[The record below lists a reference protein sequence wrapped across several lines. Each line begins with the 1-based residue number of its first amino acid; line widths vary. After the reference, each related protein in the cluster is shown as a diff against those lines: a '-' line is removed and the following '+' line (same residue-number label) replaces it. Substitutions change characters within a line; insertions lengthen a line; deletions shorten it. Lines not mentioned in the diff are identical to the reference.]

1 MTIAFVCYWGLKEGL
16 TEATVLPHL
25 RILADM
31 PQVKHIHFF
40 TVERSGSKE
49 LFKAQKV
56 THHLLDSSRSIVN
69 KLFDRN
75 RASTALERIHKSEK
89 IDFVFT
95 RTSAACWLI
104 QPFLKKYEL
113 PFSVES
119 FEPHAQYMVEAG
131 LWRERG
137 FKYRSLNLSESWQLD
152 NARLIMPLTQAYA
165 NKLASTN
172 AKASIAVMPC
182 AVNFEK
188 FAFNLLQ
195 RNEIRSGLGISDDA
209 VVGIYTGKLG
219 GIYLEQEAI
228 DLFRQSLDFFKDRFF
243 LIVLSPDIERI
254 KSMFEANAFPM
265 DKLLLKSV
273 ALDDV
278 PSYLSSA
285 DFAYSLHKPTPSKI
299 AISPIKNAEYWAN
312 GLPVIMPTGIGDDST
327 LLTEAHLGATFDL
340 NHSRYSDALNQVE
353 SMIHEER
360 TQNARTDFAKT
371 HRSFHRVRDIYDR
384 LIGWG

>member
-31 PQVKHIHFF
+31 PKVKHIHFF
-40 TVERSGSKE
+40 TVERSGNKE

-119 FEPHAQYMVEAG
+119 FEPHALYMGEAG

-137 FKYRSLNLSESWQLD
+137 FKYRSLNRSESWQLD
-152 NARLIMPLTQAYA
+152 NARLIMPLSQAYA
-165 NKLASTN
+165 NKLAIAN
-172 AKASIAVMPC
+172 AKANIAVMPC

-188 FAFNLLQ
+188 FAFNLGQ
-195 RNEIRSGLGISDDA
+195 RNEIRYGLGVSDDC

-219 GIYLEQEAI
+219 GIYLEKEAI
-228 DLFRQSLDFFKDRFF
+228 ELFRQSLDFFQDRFF

-254 KSMFEANAFPM
+254 KSMLEANAFPM

-273 ALDDV
+273 VLDDV
-278 PSYLSSA
+278 PSYLSAA

-312 GLPVIMPTGIGDDST
+312 GLPVVMSIGIGDDSA
-327 LLTEAHLGATFDL
+327 LLATAHLGAAFDL
-340 NHSRYSDALNQVE
+340 SLGQFSSTLKRVE
-353 SMIHEER
+353 AMINEER

-371 HRSFHRVRDIYDR
+371 HRSFNRVRAIYDQ
-384 LIGWG
+384 LIA